1 MARNVEIKARAGN
14 VAELTARVARMATS
28 GPEEIVQDDT
38 FFRCPEGRLKLRAFS
53 DGAGQLIFYKRPDTE
68 GPKTSFY
75 SIAPVENADAMRE
88 TLAAALGQ
96 AGRVRKDRTL
106 FLVGRT
112 RVHIDRVEDLGNFL
126 ELEVV
131 LEEGEP
137 EADGVR
143 EAEELLAA
151 LAIPQSALVD
161 RAYVDLLEAGGKG
174 EPSRP

>member
-14 VAELTARVARMATS
+14 VEELTARVARMATS

-88 TLAAALGQ
+88 TLALALGQ
-96 AGRVRKDRTL
+96 AGRVRKRRTL

-161 RAYVDLLEAGGKG
+161 RAYVDLLEAPGKG

>member
-1 MARNVEIKARAGN
+1 MRKEQFEEFLSAHEKRIYHYLLSLLGN
-14 VAELTARVARMATS
+14 DSDANDV
-28 GPEEIVQDDT
+28 VQMV
-38 FFRCPEGRLKLRAFS
+38 F
-53 DGAGQLIFYKRPDTE
+53 I
-68 GPKTSFY
+68 SFY
-75 SIAPVENADAMRE
+75 E
-88 TLAAALGQ
+88 
-96 AGRVRKDRTL
+96 
-106 FLVGRT
+106 
-112 RVHIDRVEDLGNFL
+112 HIDRVEDLGNFL